1 MSILKS
7 STPEIQEELHKRL
20 QQYNAEYMS
29 DSKDYSFHIEENGV
43 AVAGII
49 AESTGDT
56 LEVEFLYVD
65 EAVRGQKLGE
75 KLLAKAEE
83 CAKRD
88 GLKRV
93 LLNTYSFQAPGFY
106 KKEGY
111 TQLFEIKNCFDSHSQ
126 YFFRK
131 EL

>member
-1 MSILKS
+1 MSILQS

-20 QQYNAEYMS
+20 QQYNAEYM
-29 DSKDYSFHIEENGV
+29 DGGKDYSFHIEEEGTV
-43 AVAGII
+43 VAGII
-49 AESTGDT
+49 AESVGDT

-65 EAVRGQKLGE
+65 EVMRGHKLGE
-75 KLLAKAEE
+75 KLLAKVEE
-83 CAKRD
+83 CAKQD

-93 LLNTYSFQAPGFY
+93 LLNTYSFQAPEFY
-106 KKEGY
+106 KKQGY